1 MKIYTN
7 IVYHNNLLKTKAL
20 TKVMST
26 TINIWQDICMIVLF
40 PNFIQTLTIIYTHIT
55 DIQKWK
61 KVQLFIWFL
70 ISCNDI
76 KAFYLK
82 TCNLYLLDY
91 YSKRKS
97 SNIILKTYFSE
108 HFSKINFYIR
118 KYFKKSNFTII
129 VFLHTMKMIHFKII
143 FSIILWN
150 L

>member
-1 MKIYTN
+1 MRICTN

-20 TKVMST
+20 TKVKST

-55 DIQKWK
+55 DIQKR
-61 KVQLFIWFL
+61 KVQHFILFL
-70 ISCNDI
+70 ISCNKI

-108 HFSKINFYIR
+108 HFLKINFYIR
-118 KYFKKSNFTII
+118 KYKK
-129 VFLHTMKMIHFKII
+129 
-143 FSIILWN
+143 
-150 L
+150 